1 MANKASFKRA
11 RPAAPNQSV
20 LFNWVKELVELTETF
35 PEFRRF
41 GTAGDA
47 AGIDCFKRSSVD
59 NLQAPQ
65 YVTSPPPIIQKQ
77 SVDNKAE
84 REKIIDDKV
93 ILSVVVQ
100 DWHSFLHSNTCC
112 ISLQDLPTR

>member
-47 AGIDCFKRSSVD
+47 AGR
-59 NLQAPQ
+59 
-65 YVTSPPPIIQKQ
+65 
-77 SVDNKAE
+77 
-84 REKIIDDKV
+84 
-93 ILSVVVQ
+93 
-100 DWHSFLHSNTCC
+100 
-112 ISLQDLPTR
+112 